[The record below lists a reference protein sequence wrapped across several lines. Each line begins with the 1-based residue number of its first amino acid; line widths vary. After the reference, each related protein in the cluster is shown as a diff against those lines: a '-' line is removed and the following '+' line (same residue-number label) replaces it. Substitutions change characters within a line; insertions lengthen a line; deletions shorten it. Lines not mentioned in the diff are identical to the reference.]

1 MIPIDPE
8 NWERKRHV
16 EKYSTYVFPY
26 INLGADMDVTGLY
39 RFVKDEGLSFYAAMM
54 HTAVRAALEI
64 KNFSYRIVDGKP
76 MLCEHLDPD
85 FTHMAPGSEDFV
97 VVRGEYRDDLVEF
110 CRDTAERMHSAEATG
125 GRGLIGP
132 EGDKE
137 ILYITCIPWVKYTH
151 FVRTIENAQ
160 TDFVPRLSW
169 GKYEWDDNGRLMMP
183 FSVQVHHAL
192 VDGYHVGIYMQ
203 RVQELLDE
211 FKIEESEG

>member
-8 NWERKRHV
+8 SWERKRFV

-39 RFVKDEGLSFYAAMM
+39 RFVKEEGLSFYAAMM

-64 KNFSYRIVDGKP
+64 KNFSYRIVAGQP
-76 MLCEHLDPD
+76 MLCERLDPD
-85 FTHMAPGSEDFV
+85 FVHMPPGREDYV
-97 VVRGEYRDDLVEF
+97 VVRGEYREDLIAF
-110 CRDTAERMHSAEATG
+110 CRDTAERMRRAETDPGPAK
-125 GRGLIGP
+125 IGP
-132 EGDKE
+132 DGDQE

-151 FVRTIENAQ
+151 FVRTIENAR

-169 GKYEWDDNGRLMMP
+169 GKYEWDDNGRLLMP
-183 FSVQVHHAL
+183 FSVEVHHAL
-192 VDGYHVGIYMQ
+192 MDGYHVGIYMQ

-211 FKIEESEG
+211 FMQEK